1 TRKGYWRI
9 SGSWILSTTLT
20 NEYLANLGFENFS
33 KTNPEWVRAF
43 IGEFR
48 GRLAPLSIREG
59 SKYI

>member
-1 TRKGYWRI
+1 
-9 SGSWILSTTLT
+9 LT